1 MRDVTCDI
9 LVVGAGPAGS
19 SAARA
24 AAWEGAHVLLAERRP
39 VVGLPV
45 RCAEYIPAMLVG
57 QADVGQGYIV
67 QNTTGMRSFLH
78 GRCIQDMAAPGCLI
92 DRHLFDQ
99 ALADAAVRAGAQ
111 LLVGHSALTRAADGT
126 VLLAGPG
133 GTRLRVRA
141 TVIIGA
147 DGPQSR
153 VAHWAGLGRSR
164 CLPAVQVRLP
174 LREKLEHTHIYFDE
188 SVTAGY
194 AWLFPKGDVANVGL
208 GMLPQAGRPGLR
220 RVLQRFVRGLAGLGL
235 VGDCELGS
243 TCGWIPAGAP
253 RPCVADN
260 VLLAGDAAGHTHPI
274 TGAGIFQA
282 VMGGRM
288 AGRWAALAVRKGATE
303 LLHGYG
309 EEWTEFYGDVLAHAH
324 QRRCQWEAYKDP
336 LDAAINRFW
345 IGFREYYAAS

>member
-164 CLPAVQVRLP
+164 CLPAV
-174 LREKLEHTHIYFDE
+174 
-188 SVTAGY
+188 AG
-194 AWLFPKGDVANVGL
+194 AFA
-208 GMLPQAGRPGLR
+208 
-220 RVLQRFVRGLAGLGL
+220 
-235 VGDCELGS
+235 
-243 TCGWIPAGAP
+243 PAGK
-253 RPCVADN
+253 
-260 VLLAGDAAGHTHPI
+260 AGAHPHL
-274 TGAGIFQA
+274 F
-282 VMGGRM
+282 
-288 AGRWAALAVRKGATE
+288 
-303 LLHGYG
+303 
-309 EEWTEFYGDVLAHAH
+309 
-324 QRRCQWEAYKDP
+324 
-336 LDAAINRFW
+336 
-345 IGFREYYAAS
+345 

>member
-1 MRDVTCDI
+1 MRSVSCDI

-57 QADVGQGYIV
+57 QADVGRGYIV
-67 QNTTGMRSFLH
+67 QRTTGMRSFLH

-99 ALADAAVRAGAQ
+99 ALADAAVRAGAR
-111 LLVGHSALTRAADGT
+111 LLTGHSVLGRGADGA
-126 VLLAGPG
+126 VRLAAPDGE
-133 GTRLRVRA
+133 TLQVRA

-147 DGPQSR
+147 DGPKSR
-153 VAHWAGLGRSR
+153 VARWVGLGATH
-164 CLPAVQVRLP
+164 CLPSVQVRLP

-188 SVTAGY
+188 SVIAGY
-194 AWLFPKGDVANVGL
+194 AWLFPKGNVANVGL
-208 GMLPQAGRPGLR
+208 GMLPPPGRPGLR
-220 RVLQRFVRGLAGLGL
+220 HVLRRLVRGLTGLGL
-235 VGDCELGS
+235 VEDRVLGS
-243 TCGWIPAGAP
+243 TGGWIPAGAP
-253 RPCVADN
+253 RPCVAGD

-288 AGRWAALAVRKGATE
+288 AGRWAAQAVREGNTE
-303 LLHGYG
+303 LLRGYG
-309 EEWTEFYGDVLAHAH
+309 EEWADFYGETLAHAH
-324 QRRCQWEAYKDP
+324 QRRRQWEAYKGP
-336 LDAAINRFW
+336 LDGAINRFW